1 VSKEAS
7 FYEMNA
13 EELRVYTENKLADIL
28 SVLADV
34 ALGDLSVE
42 AMVDSEDIFGSLA
55 LGINAMI
62 QGLRE
67 LKTPTQREV
76 DK

>member
-1 VSKEAS
+1 MSKEAS

-42 AMVDSEDIFGSLA
+42 AAVDSEDIFGSLA

-67 LKTPTQREV
+67 LKTPTQPGG
-76 DK
+76 